1 MENKFEGVDTWD
13 LIKEL
18 QTRGYN
24 TELVF
29 SIHDVDRHL
38 ENINEDR
45 EDGEKF
51 ELDEM
56 DKENILES
64 LSYDWHCERI
74 NEDLFDKI
82 WNYVNEG
89 T

>member
-18 QTRGYN
+18 QSRGYN
-24 TELVF
+24 TELLWCRD
-29 SIHDVDRHL
+29 DVQRHL
-38 ENINEDR
+38 DNINEDR

-56 DKENILES
+56 DIDNILDS
-64 LSYDWHCERI
+64 LSYDYHVERL
-74 NEDLFDKI
+74 NEEIFDKV
-82 WNYVNEG
+82 WEYVNE
-89 T
+89 